1 MMFLYQKGVAIFKE
15 DCAATNLDSRAVAFT
30 FKQLTDFFTLY
41 NVPIQYDICQPF
53 SVREMPL
60 VVTDYGLYNTL
71 QVFAPEIRGKWSFTL
86 VPGTVQMDGTIN
98 RAVPVGSSGAIIL
111 SSSQKQ
117 EQAWEFLK
125 WWTSKETQVTFGR
138 ELESLMGSAA
148 RYASA
153 NVDAVMELPW
163 RPNELNVLLEQWQWT
178 EGSASFRRI
187 LCYPTI

>member
-1 MMFLYQKGVAIFKE
+1 
-15 DCAATNLDSRAVAFT
+15 
-30 FKQLTDFFTLY
+30 
-41 NVPIQYDICQPF
+41 
-53 SVREMPL
+53 
-60 VVTDYGLYNTL
+60 
-71 QVFAPEIRGKWSFTL
+71 
-86 VPGTVQMDGTIN
+86 MDGAIKS
-98 RAVPVGSSGAIIL
+98 RSVGSSGAIIL

-178 EGSASFRRI
+178 EGVPPVLGGYYVTRQFDWLFRAIVLIMSALGI
-187 LCYPTI
+187 GKL